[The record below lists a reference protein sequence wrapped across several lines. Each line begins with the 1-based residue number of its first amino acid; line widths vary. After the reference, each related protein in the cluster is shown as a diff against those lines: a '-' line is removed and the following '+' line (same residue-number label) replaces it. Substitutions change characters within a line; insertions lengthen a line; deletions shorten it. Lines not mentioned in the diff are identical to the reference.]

1 MKRHIRHIA
10 LLIAFWPLLISGQN
24 QAANWYFGSQAGLN
38 FSNGFPVNLPSGQM
52 NTDEGCSTISDKF
65 GNLLFY
71 SDGITI
77 WNSNHNIM
85 QNGSGLLGNSSST
98 QSALIIP
105 KPNDDDF
112 YYIFTADD
120 RAGSNGLRYSEIN
133 MTLDGGQGGITSNK
147 NILLETPATE
157 KITAVEHYDGERIW
171 VISHRWNS
179 NEFIAYLV
187 SNTGVNTTPIVSASG
202 SVHSGNQNNTIGY
215 LKASPNREKIVC
227 VQSYDA
233 SETQL
238 FDFEATTG
246 IVSNPITIANYAT
259 NNAGPY
265 GCEFSPDSKLL
276 YVTEIDKAA
285 TFSRIHQYDITQ
297 PTQQAIIDSDIIVGT
312 DNSELGALQQA
323 IDGKIYVAR
332 KGKTSLGVINDPNT
346 LGLGCGFFPVG
357 VSLGINSSQF
367 GLPPFVQS
375 YFYATNIF
383 SNTCFGDTTEFNIDT
398 STIIDTITWD
408 FGDPGSG
415 ANNTSNLENPTHVFS
430 SPGDYEIIITIDT
443 EGEIQT
449 IYRTLV
455 ISDEPPVL
463 NLDPLI
469 GCEDDNGQAE
479 FNLLLAIPQ
488 FIIDDNNIT
497 VSFHEDLTDA
507 EDGIGSISNINTYF
521 TSASPT
527 TLYLRLQNSIRG
539 DCYSISVL
547 DLIAVT
553 SPTIEETAEV
563 FFCENTNED
572 FATITVGPLDEPL
585 ANYSFLWLESLET
598 TSEIQ
603 VVDPGL
609 YTVRIT
615 LLASTSVSNP
625 DGCYADRVVTVVA
638 SNMAI
643 IDAINIIN
651 KDSAEIIVSGLG
663 DYEFA
668 LDNINGPYQNSNIF
682 IDVEAGLH
690 TVYVRD
696 INGCGIVESEFS
708 ILGFP
713 KFFTPNNDG
722 KNDRWQVY
730 GVSESFQSKTKIKI
744 FNRYGKLIK
753 ELSPLGEGWD
763 GTFNGEKLPVD
774 DYWFEVLL
782 EDGRV
787 FVNHFTLKR

>member
-1 MKRHIRHIA
+1 MKTFIKHII
-10 LLIAFWPLLISGQN
+10 LIIIFCPFFVHAQN

-38 FSNGFPVNLPSGQM
+38 FSNGFPVNLPSGQI

-71 SDGITI
+71 SDGLTV
-77 WNSNHNIM
+77 WNKDHLVM

-105 KPNDDDF
+105 KPNDDNI

-120 RAGSNGLRYSEIN
+120 RAGSNGLRYSEVN
-133 MTLDGGQGGITSNK
+133 MILNSGLGGVTTNK
-147 NILLETPATE
+147 NILLDIPTTE
-157 KITAVEHYDGERIW
+157 KITAVEHADGERIW

-187 SNTGVNTTPIVSASG
+187 SNTGVNTTPVVSAVG
-202 SVHSGNQNNTIGY
+202 SMHSGNQNNSIGY
-215 LKASPNREKIVC
+215 LKASPNREKIAC
-227 VQSYDA
+227 VKSYIG

-246 IVSNPITIANYAT
+246 IVSNPITISNYAT
-259 NNAGPY
+259 DNSGPY

-285 TFSRIHQYDITQ
+285 THSKIHQYDITQ
-297 PTQQAIIDSDIIVGT
+297 PTQQAIIDSDVIIGE
-312 DNSELGALQQA
+312 DDSELGALQQA

-332 KGKTSLGVINDPNT
+332 KGKTSLGVINNPNT
-346 LGLGCGFFPVG
+346 IGLGCDFFPVG

-375 YFYATNIF
+375 YFYATNIY
-383 SNTCFGDTTEFNIDT
+383 SNTCFGDATEFHIET
-398 STIIDTITWD
+398 STIIDNITWD
-408 FGDPGSG
+408 FGDPASG
-415 ANNTSNLENPTHVFS
+415 ANNTSSLLDPTHVFS
-430 SPGDYEIIITIDT
+430 SAGEYEITITIDT

-449 IYRTLV
+449 IYRSLI

-463 NLDPLI
+463 NLDPLT
-469 GCEDDNGQAE
+469 GCEDENGQTE
-479 FNLLLAIPQ
+479 FDLLLAVPQ

-497 VSFHEDLTDA
+497 IAFFEDRTDA
-507 EDGIGSISNINTYF
+507 ENGIGSITNINSYT
-521 TSASPT
+521 TSSSP
-527 TLYLRLQNSIRG
+527 LRVFLRLQNSIRG
-539 DCYSISVL
+539 DCYSISEL
-547 DLIAVT
+547 DLIAVNGLI
-553 SPTIEETAEV
+553 IEETDEV
-563 FFCENTNED
+563 FFCENSDTD
-572 FATITVGPLDEPL
+572 FATITVGHLDQPLTD
-585 ANYSFLWLESLET
+585 YTFLWLESLET
-598 TSEIQ
+598 TSSIQ
-603 VVDPGL
+603 VVDPGE

-615 LLASTSVSNP
+615 LLASITSSNP
-625 DGCYADRVVTVVA
+625 DGCYADRIVSVIA
-638 SNMAI
+638 SNAAT

-668 LDNINGPYQNSNIF
+668 IDNINGPYQNSNILS
-682 IDVEAGLH
+682 DVEPGLH

-696 INGCGIVESEFS
+696 INGCGIVEQEFS

-713 KFFTPNNDG
+713 KFFTPNDDG
-722 KNDRWQVY
+722 KNDFWQVY
-730 GVSESFQSKTKIKI
+730 GVSESFQPKTKIKI

-753 ELSPLGEGWD
+753 ELNPLGSGWD

-774 DYWFEVLL
+774 DYWFEVILQ
-782 EDGRV
+782 DGRV